1 MLVVLEVLLVRP
13 FLKVG
18 WGFLRAGPLPS
29 IYEVLIT
36 LEPIILSGSLILVL
50 ISAGLAGYLL
60 IKDLSILNSITSI
73 FLFGFLVVGIL
84 SVFTT
89 TEVAL
94 LMAQNIV
101 TLIVIT
107 FLALR
112 FTKKGATKIMQ
123 IVAAIFTFS
132 YFAAFWFGVAPVI
145 FAIGGPKP
153 TFLVEI
159 FNLGEVLAIVNVLP
173 LYFLFRGHGREKH
186 SRGSELVLSSIPAI
200 LFIGAYLANPA
211 LTSLFS
217 TWVFGYTLFLPFPIY
232 AAALWLYANTIIRML
247 NVKEE
252 VAYGLIFIFLA
263 GRNLQSV
270 YLTLIAILGIFLIIS
285 YVHLG
290 KKVGVGIDQGI
301 REQKM
306 VE

>member
-18 WGFLRAGPLPS
+18 WGFLRAGPFPS
-29 IYEVLIT
+29 IYEALIT
-36 LEPIILSGSLILVL
+36 LEPIILSGSLILAL

-60 IKDLSILNSITSI
+60 IKDLSISNSVTSV
-73 FLFGFLVVGIL
+73 FLFAFLGIGTL

-89 TEVAL
+89 PEAVL

-107 FLALR
+107 LLALR
-112 FTKKGATKIMQ
+112 VTKKAATKMMH
-123 IVAAIFTFS
+123 IVAAMFIFA
-132 YFAAFWFGVAPVI
+132 YFATFWFGVAPVF

-153 TFLVEI
+153 AFLVEI

-173 LYFLFRGHGREKH
+173 LYFIFRGLGREKH
-186 SRGSELVLSSIPAI
+186 SRGLELGLSSIPAI
-200 LFIGAYLANPA
+200 LFMGAYLANPV

-247 NVKEE
+247 KVKEE
-252 VAYGLIFIFLA
+252 VVYGLLFIFLA

-270 YLTLIAILGIFLIIS
+270 YLTLIAILGISLIIS
-285 YVHLG
+285 YVNLG
-290 KKVGVGIDQGI
+290 KKMGAGIDQDI
-301 REQKM
+301 REQTM